1 MFSEASDKQSWY
13 HNWFNAP
20 YYHLL
25 YADRDEQEAAAF
37 IDLLLQRL
45 QPPAQSTML
54 DVACGRGRHCIHLAE
69 HPYQVTG
76 IDLSEESIEEARKH
90 EHEGLSFFVHDMRL
104 PFRSNYFNYI
114 FNFFTSFGYFDTW
127 AEHENTIGSIAE
139 ALRSNGIFIMD
150 YLNVHYVEKTLESKT
165 EVERDGVRFRVE
177 RWFDPNH
184 FYKKIIVEDPANL
197 KQPLTFEEKV
207 TKFTL
212 YDFKAMFTAHGL
224 QIEEVY
230 GDYSFGKYDT
240 QHSPRLIM
248 KARKTKS

>member
-45 QPPAQSTML
+45 QPPAHSTML
-54 DVACGRGRHCIHLAE
+54 DVACGRGRHSIHLAE

-90 EHEGLSFFVHDMRL
+90 EHAGLSFFVHDMRL
-104 PFRSNYFNYI
+104 PFRSNYFDYI

-212 YDFKAMFTAHGL
+212 NDFKAMFTAHGL

-230 GDYSFGKYDT
+230 GDYSFGKYDA

-248 KARKTKS
+248 KARKTKP

>member
-54 DVACGRGRHCIHLAE
+54 DVACGRGRHSIHLAE

-90 EHEGLSFFVHDMRL
+90 EHAGLSFFVHDMRL
-104 PFRSNYFNYI
+104 PFRSNYFDYI

-207 TKFTL
+207 TKFAL
-212 YDFKAMFTAHGL
+212 NDFKAMFTAHGL

-230 GDYSFGKYDT
+230 GDYSFGKYDA
-240 QHSPRLIM
+240 QHSSRLIM

>member
-1 MFSEASDKQSWY
+1 MISEASDKKSWY

-37 IDLLLQRL
+37 IDLLLKRL

-54 DVACGRGRHCIHLAE
+54 DLACGRGRHSIHLAE

-76 IDLSEESIEEARKH
+76 IDLSEESIQEARSH

-104 PFRSNYFNYI
+104 PFRSNYFDYI
-114 FNFFTSFGYFDTW
+114 FNFFTSFGYFDTR
-127 AEHENTIGSIAE
+127 AEHVKTIGSIAE
-139 ALRSNGIFIMD
+139 GLKKDGIFIMD

-165 EVERDGVRFRVE
+165 EVERDGVKFLVE
-177 RWFDPNH
+177 RWFDETH
-184 FYKKIIVEDPANL
+184 FYKTIIVDDPANL
-197 KQPLTFEEKV
+197 EQPLTFEEKV
-207 TKFTL
+207 AKFTL
-212 YDFKAMFTAHGL
+212 DDFKAMFTASGL

-240 QHSPRLIM
+240 QNSPRLIM
-248 KARKTKS
+248 KARKTMP